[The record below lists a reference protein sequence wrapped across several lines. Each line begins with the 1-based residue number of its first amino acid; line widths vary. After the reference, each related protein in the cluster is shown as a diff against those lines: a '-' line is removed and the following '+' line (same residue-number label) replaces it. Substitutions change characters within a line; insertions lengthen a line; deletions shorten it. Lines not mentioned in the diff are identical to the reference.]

1 MTTDAVTGATALW
14 RRLIDEVDFFGTHG
28 APMPEDAY
36 LDKALRDGA
45 LLLPQAYTQAYV
57 EPVQRGTPQLLAL
70 ARAGRIRMSS
80 VEIVTGGI
88 TQHGPGWPMTPELR
102 RFVAVVS
109 NLYRSFLDS
118 ARRADAGMPD
128 RGATLPPLAAFQH
141 RGDDGPITIT
151 VDLIAKFLGGGVG
164 VVGLPAT
171 FAAHPILWTA
181 LAHETGGHDVTHA
194 DTGLLE
200 EFAAG
205 LPGALRDV
213 EADVGLPAGQLAA
226 IWGHWIDEAVADVY
240 GLLNAGPAFVENS
253 AVVLAAMGGKATGA
267 LHPSLRMECRDDGR
281 GTLDAHPADILR
293 LHVAL
298 GAIDTLAG
306 LSSRRAATARIS
318 ALAEAWGVGSTVTLA
333 GAVPIGP
340 QRALHLDHALPRE
353 AMARAAE
360 AVGRHIASATMIT
373 LDHKPIQAIETWDD
387 EDEARVSIIRDAL
400 AAGRPSSGLGDDAQ
414 LLAAATAAAIED
426 ASNYPAITASLND
439 ALDFSFETDPVW
451 RIADADRMYIRYPT
465 RP

>member
-1 MTTDAVTGATALW
+1 MTGDAVAGATALW
-14 RRLIDEVDFFGTHG
+14 RRLATEVDFFGTHG
-28 APMPEDAY
+28 APMPGDAD
-36 LDKALRDGA
+36 LERALREGA
-45 LLLPQAYTQAYV
+45 LLLPRAYAAAYV

-88 TQHGPGWPMTPELR
+88 TQHGPGWPMAAELR

-128 RGATLPPLAAFQH
+128 RGVTLPPLAAFQH
-141 RGDDGPITIT
+141 RGEDGPITIA
-151 VDLIAKFLGGGVG
+151 VDLIHKFLGGGVG

-205 LPGALRDV
+205 LPAVLRAMEPDI
-213 EADVGLPAGQLAA
+213 GLPAGQLAA
-226 IWGHWIDEAVADVY
+226 LWAHWIDEAVADVY
-240 GLLNAGPAFVENS
+240 GLLNAGPAFAENL
-253 AVVLAAMGGKATGA
+253 AVVLAAMGGGA
-267 LHPSLRMECRDDGR
+267 APRLRMECRDDGR
-281 GTLDAHPADILR
+281 GTLDSHPADLLR
-293 LHVAL
+293 LHVAI
-298 GAIDTLAG
+298 GAIGTLAG
-306 LSSRRAATARIS
+306 FTARDAAARRLS
-318 ALAEAWGVGSTVTLA
+318 AIAEAWGVGGTITLE
-333 GAVPIGP
+333 G
-340 QRALHLDHALPRE
+340 ALPTGTPRAVTQLAASVPRA

-360 AVGRHIASATMIT
+360 AVGRHIASATLAT
-373 LDHKPIQAIETWDD
+373 LDNKPIQAIETWDD
-387 EDEARVSIIRDAL
+387 ADEAKVSLIRDAL
-400 AAGRPSSGLGDDAQ
+400 AAGRPSAGLGDDAQ

-426 ASNYPAITASLND
+426 ASNYPAITASLNA
-439 ALDFSFETDPVW
+439 ALDYSFATDPVW
-451 RIADADRMYIRYPT
+451 RMEDPDRMYIRYGA
-465 RP
+465 RQ